1 MVARDS
7 NHQFTVINKYNNIYY
22 KGEIL
27 ITKETIEERKS
38 AIVDDVET
46 VKTRLVELEKRRE
59 ADTALLNA
67 LMGALQQCD
76 AFLKEFDDELS
87 DDGNETSDTE

>member
-1 MVARDS
+1 M
-7 NHQFTVINKYNNIYY
+7 
-22 KGEIL
+22 
-27 ITKETIEERKS
+27 ITKEIIEKRKYV
-38 AIVDDVET
+38 IVNDTEI

-76 AFLKEFDDELS
+76 AFLKEFDDESS
-87 DDGNETSDTE
+87 DDGNDED

>member
-1 MVARDS
+1 M
-7 NHQFTVINKYNNIYY
+7 
-22 KGEIL
+22 

-38 AIVDDVET
+38 VIMSDIET
-46 VKTRLVELEKRRE
+46 VKIRLVELEKGKVN
-59 ADTALLNA
+59 DVALLNA

-87 DDGNETSDTE
+87 DDGNDED

>member
-1 MVARDS
+1 MA
-7 NHQFTVINKYNNIYY
+7 I
-22 KGEIL
+22 G
-27 ITKETIEERKS
+27 KENLETRKS
-38 AIVDDVET
+38 VIETDIET
-46 VKTRLVELEKRRE
+46 VRTRLVELEKRRE

-87 DDGNETSDTE
+87 DDGNDED

>member
-1 MVARDS
+1 M
-7 NHQFTVINKYNNIYY
+7 
-22 KGEIL
+22 

-38 AIVDDVET
+38 VIAADVET

-67 LMGALQQCD
+67 LIGALQQCD

-87 DDGNETSDTE
+87 DDGNDKD

>member
-1 MVARDS
+1 M
-7 NHQFTVINKYNNIYY
+7 
-22 KGEIL
+22 

-38 AIVDDVET
+38 VIMSDIET
-46 VKTRLVELEKRRE
+46 VKTRLVELEKGKVN
-59 ADTALLNA
+59 DVALLNA

-87 DDGNETSDTE
+87 DDGNDED

>member
-1 MVARDS
+1 M
-7 NHQFTVINKYNNIYY
+7 
-22 KGEIL
+22 
-27 ITKETIEERKS
+27 ITKEIIEKRKYV
-38 AIVDDVET
+38 IVNDSEI

>member
-1 MVARDS
+1 M
-7 NHQFTVINKYNNIYY
+7 
-22 KGEIL
+22 

-46 VKTRLVELEKRRE
+46 VKTRLFELEKRRE

-87 DDGNETSDTE
+87 DDGNDKD

>member
-1 MVARDS
+1 M
-7 NHQFTVINKYNNIYY
+7 
-22 KGEIL
+22 
-27 ITKETIEERKS
+27 ITKEIIEKRKYV
-38 AIVDDVET
+38 IVNDTEIVR
-46 VKTRLVELEKRRE
+46 TRLVELEKRRE

>member
-1 MVARDS
+1 M
-7 NHQFTVINKYNNIYY
+7 
-22 KGEIL
+22 

-38 AIVDDVET
+38 TIMNDIET
-46 VKTRLVELEKRRE
+46 VKIRLVELEKRRE

-76 AFLKEFDDELS
+76 AFLKELDDELS
-87 DDGNETSDTE
+87 DDGNDGD

>member
-1 MVARDS
+1 M
-7 NHQFTVINKYNNIYY
+7 
-22 KGEIL
+22 
-27 ITKETIEERKS
+27 ITKEIIEKRKYV
-38 AIVDDVET
+38 IVNDTEI

-87 DDGNETSDTE
+87 DDGNDED

>member
-1 MVARDS
+1 
-7 NHQFTVINKYNNIYY
+7 
-22 KGEIL
+22 L

-38 AIVDDVET
+38 TIMNDIET
-46 VKTRLVELEKRRE
+46 VKIRLVELEKRRE

>member
-1 MVARDS
+1 M
-7 NHQFTVINKYNNIYY
+7 IN
-22 KGEIL
+22 
-27 ITKETIEERKS
+27 KETIEERKS
-38 AIVDDVET
+38 VIAGDVET

-67 LMGALQQCD
+67 LIGALQQCD

-87 DDGNETSDTE
+87 DDGNDED

>member
-1 MVARDS
+1 M
-7 NHQFTVINKYNNIYY
+7 
-22 KGEIL
+22 

-38 AIVDDVET
+38 VIAGDVET

-67 LMGALQQCD
+67 LIGALQQCD
-76 AFLKEFDDELS
+76 AFLKEFDDESS
-87 DDGNETSDTE
+87 DDGND

>member
-1 MVARDS
+1 M
-7 NHQFTVINKYNNIYY
+7 IN
-22 KGEIL
+22 
-27 ITKETIEERKS
+27 KETIEERKS
-38 AIVDDVET
+38 VIAGDVET

>member
-1 MVARDS
+1 M
-7 NHQFTVINKYNNIYY
+7 
-22 KGEIL
+22 

-38 AIVDDVET
+38 IIAGAVET

-67 LMGALQQCD
+67 LIGALQQCD

-87 DDGNETSDTE
+87 DDGNDED

>member
-1 MVARDS
+1 M
-7 NHQFTVINKYNNIYY
+7 
-22 KGEIL
+22 
-27 ITKETIEERKS
+27 ITKETIEERKQNVVGD
-38 AIVDDVET
+38 IET
-46 VKTRLVELEKRRE
+46 VRTRLVELEKRRE

-87 DDGNETSDTE
+87 DDGNDKDQSIPSVAFPLGNYAC

>member
-1 MVARDS
+1 M
-7 NHQFTVINKYNNIYY
+7 
-22 KGEIL
+22 
-27 ITKETIEERKS
+27 ITKELIEKRQYV
-38 AIVDDVET
+38 IVNDTEIVR
-46 VKTRLVELEKRRE
+46 TRLVELDKRRE

-87 DDGNETSDTE
+87 DDGNDKD

>member
-1 MVARDS
+1 M
-7 NHQFTVINKYNNIYY
+7 
-22 KGEIL
+22 

-38 AIVDDVET
+38 VIAADVET

-67 LMGALQQCD
+67 LIGALQQCD
-76 AFLKEFDDELS
+76 AFLKEFDDESS
-87 DDGNETSDTE
+87 DDGNDED

>member
-1 MVARDS
+1 M
-7 NHQFTVINKYNNIYY
+7 
-22 KGEIL
+22 

-38 AIVDDVET
+38 TIVNDSEI

-59 ADTALLNA
+59 SDTALLNA

-87 DDGNETSDTE
+87 DDGNDKD

>member
-1 MVARDS
+1 M
-7 NHQFTVINKYNNIYY
+7 
-22 KGEIL
+22 

-38 AIVDDVET
+38 IIAGDVET

-67 LMGALQQCD
+67 LIGALQQCD
-76 AFLKEFDDELS
+76 AFLKEFDDESS
-87 DDGNETSDTE
+87 DDGNDED

>member
-1 MVARDS
+1 MIS
-7 NHQFTVINKYNNIYY
+7 
-22 KGEIL
+22 
-27 ITKETIEERKS
+27 KETIEERKS
-38 AIVDDVET
+38 VIAADVET

-87 DDGNETSDTE
+87 DDGNDED